1 MLFINITK
9 LIASGQDKLT
19 ALGFQCLVKN
29 KSWMYLGQKDEKV
42 HQFVLIK
49 IKASI
54 IIIRDRSIFHYYS
67 NPFNCKYVKQ
77 RISSL

>member
-1 MLFINITK
+1 
-9 LIASGQDKLT
+9 
-19 ALGFQCLVKN
+19 
-29 KSWMYLGQKDEKV
+29 MYLGQKDEKV